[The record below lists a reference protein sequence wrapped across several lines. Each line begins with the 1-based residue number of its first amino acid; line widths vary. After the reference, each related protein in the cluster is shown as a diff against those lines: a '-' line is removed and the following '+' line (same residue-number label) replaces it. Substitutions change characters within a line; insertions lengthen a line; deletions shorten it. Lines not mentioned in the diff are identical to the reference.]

1 MFCLELRGVATL
13 HMGTVGRESARKSL
27 LWERALGR
35 RFGEGLRMGVHP
47 GLALW
52 ERGLVL

>member
-1 MFCLELRGVATL
+1 MFCLELRGMATL
-13 HMGTVGRESARKSL
+13 HMGTLGREGARKTL

-35 RFGEGLRMGVHP
+35 WFGEGLRMGVHP